1 MKHRSSHYLS
11 VALLSVSIGLFM
23 SGGYIHAKAQLAQW
37 LIASAWNEST
47 ANNVQAKPWP
57 WADTWP
63 IARLEV
69 PKYNIDQY
77 VLAGSTGES
86 LAFGP
91 GYVFASAAPTEQG
104 NTIIA
109 AHRDTHFEFLQ
120 EVQKGDVITIHNT
133 TGKRRDYIVQDMTIV
148 DKEDVAW
155 LDNDFY
161 SHQLTLVTCYP
172 FNAIQVGGRLR
183 YIVRAVSK
191 EEISA

>member
-1 MKHRSSHYLS
+1 MKQGSVHYFQ
-11 VALLSVSIGLFM
+11 VIVFVAAIALLTC
-23 SGGYIHAKAQLAQW
+23 GGYIHAKAQLAQW
-37 LIASAWNEST
+37 LISSAWTQATNDK
-47 ANNVQAKPWP
+47 VQIKPWP

-63 IARLEV
+63 VARLEV
-69 PKYNIDQY
+69 PRYKIDHY

-91 GYVFASAAPTEQG
+91 GHVFASAAPTEQG

-120 EVQKGDVITIHNT
+120 DVQQGDVITIHNT
-133 TGKRRDYIVQDMTIV
+133 KGKRRDYIVQDMKVV
-148 DKEDVAW
+148 DKNDVAW
-155 LDNDFY
+155 LDNAAY

-183 YIVRAVSK
+183 YVVRAVSR
-191 EEISA
+191 EDISA

>member
-1 MKHRSSHYLS
+1 MKHGSAHYLS
-11 VALLSVSIGLFM
+11 VVLLSVSIVLFM
-23 SGGYIHAKAQLAQW
+23 SGGYIHAKAELAQW
-37 LIASAWNEST
+37 LIASAWSQST
-47 ANNVQAKPWP
+47 TNNVQAKPWP

-63 IARLEV
+63 VARLEV
-69 PKYNIDQY
+69 PKYKVDQY

-91 GYVFASAAPTEQG
+91 GYVFASAAPTEKG

-120 EVQKGDVITIHNT
+120 DVQKGDVITIHNT
-133 TGKRRDYIVQDMTIV
+133 MGRQRDYIVQDMTIV
-148 DKEDVAW
+148 DKQNVDW
-155 LDNDFY
+155 LDNAPH

-183 YIVRAVSK
+183 YIVRAVSQ
-191 EEISA
+191 EDISA

>member
-1 MKHRSSHYLS
+1 MKRESIHYLS
-11 VALLSVSIGLFM
+11 IVIVSVSLVLLL

-37 LIASAWNEST
+37 LIASAWSQSNT
-47 ANNVQAKPWP
+47 NNVQAKPWP

-63 IARLEV
+63 VARLQVAE
-69 PKYNIDQY
+69 YNVDQY
-77 VLAGSTGES
+77 VLAGATGES

-120 EVQKGDVITIHNT
+120 DVQQGDVITIHNT
-133 TGKRRDYIVQDMTIV
+133 KGSRRDYIVQDMTIV
-148 DKEDVAW
+148 DKEDVNW
-155 LDNDFY
+155 LDNNFY

>member
-1 MKHRSSHYLS
+1 MKRGSAHYLS
-11 VALLSVSIGLFM
+11 IVLFSISIVLFS

-37 LIASAWNEST
+37 LIASAWSQST
-47 ANNVQAKPWP
+47 AENVQAKPWP

-63 IARLEV
+63 VARLEM
-69 PKYNIDQY
+69 PEYNVDQY

-120 EVQKGDVITIHNT
+120 DVQKGDVITIHNT
-133 TGKRRDYIVQDMTIV
+133 MGRQRDYIVQDMTIV

-155 LDNDFY
+155 LDNNAY

-183 YIVRAVSK
+183 YVVRAVSR
-191 EEISA
+191 EDISA

>member
-1 MKHRSSHYLS
+1 MKGRSVHYLS
-11 VALLSVSIGLFM
+11 VVLLSLSVGLFI

-37 LIASAWNEST
+37 LIASAWSQSI

-69 PKYNIDQY
+69 PEYKVDQY
-77 VLAGSTGES
+77 VLAGSSGGS

-120 EVQKGDVITIHNT
+120 NVQKGDVITLHNT
-133 TGKRRDYIVQDMTIV
+133 KGMQRDYIVQDMTIV
-148 DKEDVAW
+148 DKENVDW
-155 LDNDFY
+155 LENDLY

-183 YIVRAVSK
+183 YVVRALSK
-191 EEISA
+191 EDITA

>member
-1 MKHRSSHYLS
+1 M
-11 VALLSVSIGLFM
+11 LFI
-23 SGGYIHAKAQLAQW
+23 SGGYIHVKAQLAQW
-37 LIASAWNEST
+37 LIASSWSQSA
-47 ANNVQAKPWP
+47 ANNAQVKPWP

-63 IARLEV
+63 VARLEV
-69 PKYNIDQY
+69 PKYKIDQY

-91 GYVFASAAPTEQG
+91 GYVFSSAAPTKQG

-120 EVQKGDVITIHNT
+120 DVQKGDVITIHNAM
-133 TGKRRDYIVQDMTIV
+133 GRQRDYIVQDMTVV

-155 LDNDFY
+155 LDNVSY
-161 SHQLTLVTCYP
+161 QHQLTLVTCYP

-183 YIVRAVSK
+183 YVVRAVSL
-191 EEISA
+191 EDISA